1 MENIDQSQPLGSK
14 SANNNNMSNFPE
26 ASFPTDR
33 DATSRPGTNGRF
45 PEELPSAGS
54 TRSSMKPSGNTHNNI
69 FGDPPVSPRRAGK
82 VYHMSSDIF
91 GVGSI
96 VNRSG
101 QHMNTPD
108 HQGFQDFDPSS
119 PHRVAGD
126 ANKELGGRIERQGS
140 NTKLP
145 DDWKP
150 NARENGC
157 NPVTGDGYAEGDA
170 GKTQKRHYQRSRSQS
185 LW

>member
-14 SANNNNMSNFPE
+14 SSNMSNIPE
-26 ASFPTDR
+26 ASSPTERER
-33 DATSRPGTNGRF
+33 DVRTGANGKL
-45 PEELPSAGS
+45 PEEIPGAGS

-96 VNRSG
+96 VSHSG

-108 HQGFQDFDPSS
+108 HQGAQDLDSTSS
-119 PHRVAGD
+119 RRVSGD
-126 ANKELGGRIERQGS
+126 ANKESGSRVERQGS
-140 NTKLP
+140 STRIS

-170 GKTQKRHYQRSRSQS
+170 GKTQKRHYQRGRSQS